1 MSVLVQPADLAAPE
15 IAALVDQHTVFCD
28 GTAPAESCHRLAI
41 DALVAPDITVWQAV
55 LGGRVV
61 GLGALKALGDADGEI
76 KSMHTAKEARG
87 HGVARAILGTIIT
100 EAQRRGYRA
109 LWLETGVHPDFAPAR
124 ALYAANGF
132 VETGPFGSY
141 KPDPH
146 STFMTLDLT
155 HGEVAQ

>member
-1 MSVLVQPADLAAPE
+1 MSVLVLPADLAAPE
-15 IAALVDQHTVFCD
+15 LAALVDRHTAFCD

-41 DALVAPDITVWQAV
+41 DALKAPDITVWQAV
-55 LGGRVV
+55 LDGRVM
-61 GLGALKALGDADGEI
+61 GLGALKVLGDTDGEI

-87 HGVARAILGTIIT
+87 RGVARAILQTIIA
-100 EAQRRGYRA
+100 EAERREYRA

-141 KPDPH
+141 KTDPH
-146 STFMTLDLT
+146 STFMTLNLT
-155 HGEVAQ
+155 HGGAAQ